1 MNELET
7 KQAIVGALKSFADKP
22 IATAAIA
29 LFESLGYRSEK
40 RITLKPNTPETFI
53 ATFAKEK
60 PLNPETAMLADWQT
74 VDFLFQLTDDEV
86 RAAAQGDQQF
96 LFESKGKWQGA
107 AMESYLFFAITL
119 AKPHYTRTELS
130 GITRAVN
137 RLFPM
142 PAMLLFR
149 HGDTLTLAVI
159 NRRLHKRDEARDVLE
174 KITLIKD
181 IRVANPHRAHV
192 EILHDLSFD
201 SLRERD
207 DFTNFVALHRAWQD
221 TLDIQALNKRFFIE
235 VRNWFYWARLH
246 ARFPDGAKKDA
257 DKRDSEALI
266 RLLTRMIFIWFLREK
281 RFIADE
287 LFAERTLESL
297 LRDWRADDCEKDK
310 QGRYY
315 KTILQNLFFATLNTP
330 NEERKFRTARSYQG
344 KNKHYG
350 DQRYFRHVALI
361 QEKAPVEDLYKS
373 IPFLNGGLFEML
385 DEIPGRG
392 DDSITEEKR
401 VDGFSD
407 VAGKQALVPDFLFFG
422 DERRVPELSTLLGES
437 AAPKARGLIKIFRD
451 YKFTIEE
458 NTPLEQ
464 DIALDPELLGRAF
477 ENLLA
482 AVNPETGATARKS
495 TGSFYTPR
503 EIVNYMV
510 EEAVFRHLFTSLTA
524 QPKPLPNLEER
535 LRELIA
541 ADKESHRFNDAEA
554 DAIVAAIGKMRIL
567 DLACGSGA
575 FPMGLLQ
582 RLVHVLHK
590 LDPGNVRW
598 KAAKLAT
605 LPQEM
610 REKAE
615 TVFREE
621 SFDYTRKLELIKD
634 CIHGVD
640 IQPAAIQISKLR
652 FFLSLV
658 IEQNNPRQVRPLP
671 NLETKFVCANSL
683 LGLPRPEGW
692 ELFQH
697 QIEPH
702 ERALLDVR
710 ARYFFAQNQD
720 AKDACRAE
728 DLKLRRKLSEFIEG
742 IGGSAAHALA
752 SAVAGWNPYKP
763 DRVAGYFDPE
773 SMFGVRDGFDITIGN
788 PPYVR
793 ADEQSEWNQR
803 QRAQITASEQYETLW
818 EKWDLFVP
826 FIERAYK
833 LLKPGGVTTLIVSD
847 AFCHSKY
854 AQKPQ
859 NWFLKNARILRLDFC
874 TNLQIFE
881 AAVHNLIYFFQRADG
896 TNYTPERRV
905 HVETFGNVVTL
916 PSDEQT
922 KLTNRAFFPEDRVA
936 GIFTCKTIE
945 LGVICYI
952 SVGMVVHADEKVA
965 KGEFELEDL
974 VADNKDTKHP
984 RSFVEGK
991 HLARWLATENKW
1003 LEWGTA
1009 RAPKLFRRPTF
1020 PELYTVPEKIF
1031 IHRTAGEGLRSC
1043 YDSKQTLC
1051 NHTIMVCLLWFALH
1065 GVRNPSIKKS
1075 ARYVGERPPRPDLP
1089 KREELETTSRR
1100 FAVKYLLAVMNSSAA
1115 RDFLRA
1121 NRRSNTDLYP
1131 DDWKNL
1137 PIPDVSPAQQQP
1149 IVALVDQILT
1159 AKRANADANIST
1171 LEAKL
1176 DTKVS
1181 ALYGLTPGKTKIV
1194 EGVSE

>member
-1 MNELET
+1 MNPLET
-7 KQAIVGALKSFADKP
+7 KRAIQVALAGFASQPLAQAAV
-22 IATAAIA
+22 A
-29 LFESLGYRSEK
+29 LFESLGYRSTK
-40 RITLKPNTPETFI
+40 RIALTPNTPANFLTTFEQGR
-53 ATFAKEK
+53 K
-60 PLNPETAMLADWQT
+60 LNPDQALLPNWQS

-86 RAAAQGDQQF
+86 RAAAGGTQQF
-96 LFESKGKWQGA
+96 LFDSRGKWDGA
-107 AMESYLFFAITL
+107 DIESYLVFAITL

-149 HGDTLTLAVI
+149 HGETLTLAVI

-174 KITLIKD
+174 KVTLIKD
-181 IRVANPHRAHV
+181 IRFANPHRAHV
-192 EILHDLSFD
+192 EILSDLSFD
-201 SLRERD
+201 ALHQKH
-207 DFTNFVALHRAWQD
+207 DFTNFVALHRAWQE
-221 TLDIQALNKRFFIE
+221 TLDIQALNKRFFVEI
-235 VRNWFYWARLH
+235 RNWFYWARLH
-246 ARFPDGAKKDA
+246 ARFPEGARKHPKD
-257 DKRDSEALI
+257 DFSEALI
-266 RLLTRMIFIWFLREK
+266 RLLTRMIFCWFLREK
-281 RFIADE
+281 RLIADE
-287 LFAERTLESL
+287 LFSERTLETL
-297 LRDWRADDCEKDK
+297 MRDWRADDCENDN

-315 KTILQNLFFATLNTP
+315 KAILQNLFFATLNTP
-330 NEERKFRTARSYQG
+330 VEERKFRSARSYQG

-350 DQRYFRHVALI
+350 DQRYFRRVGLFH
-361 QEKAPVEDLYKS
+361 EKAPVEQLYKS

-407 VAGKQALVPDFLFFG
+407 VADKQPLVPDFLFFG
-422 DERRVPELSTLLGES
+422 DERRVPELSALLGES
-437 AAPKARGLIKIFRD
+437 TAPKARGLLRIFRD

-482 AVNPETGATARKS
+482 AVNPETGTVARKS

-503 EIVNYMV
+503 EEVNYMV
-510 EEAVFRHLFTSLTA
+510 EEALIRCLFSTLSA
-524 QPKPLPNLEER
+524 HKEPLPNLEER
-535 LRELIA
+535 LRELISA
-541 ADKESHRFNDAEA
+541 EKESHRFSDAEA
-554 DAIVAAIGKMRIL
+554 DAIVAVIGQMRIL

-634 CIHGVD
+634 CVHGVD
-640 IQPAAIQISKLR
+640 IQPSAIQISKLR

-658 IEQNNPRQVRPLP
+658 IEQNDPRHVRPLP

-720 AKDACRAE
+720 EKDACRAE
-728 DLKLRRKLSEFIEG
+728 DLKFRQKLSEFIEG
-742 IGGSAAHALA
+742 IGGSAAHELA
-752 SAVAGWNPYKP
+752 SAVAAWNPYKP

-803 QRAQITASEQYETLW
+803 QREQILASKQYETLW

-826 FIERAYK
+826 FIERGYK

-874 TNLQIFE
+874 TDLQIFD

-896 TNYTPERRV
+896 THQTPDRRI
-905 HVETFGNVVTL
+905 HRETFGNVVAL
-916 PSDEQT
+916 PSDEQA
-922 KLTNRAFFPEDRVA
+922 KLTYRMFFPEDRVA
-936 GIFTCKTIE
+936 GTFTCAAIA
-945 LGVICYI
+945 LGDISYI
-952 SVGMVVHADEKVA
+952 SKGMVVHANEREA
-965 KGEFELEDL
+965 RGAFELRDL
-974 VADNKDTKHP
+974 VSDRKDKVHP
-984 RSFVEGK
+984 RTFVEGK
-991 HLARWLATENKW
+991 HLDRWLPAERKW

-1009 RAPKLFRRPTF
+1009 RAPALFSRPTF

-1031 IHRTAGEGLRSC
+1031 IHRTAGEEVRSC
-1043 YDSKQTLC
+1043 HDSEQTLC
-1051 NHTIMVCLLWFALH
+1051 NHTVMVSVPWHALH
-1065 GVRNPSIKKS
+1065 GVRNNSLKKA
-1075 ARYVGERPPRPDLP
+1075 ARYRGEKPRPDLP
-1089 KREELETTSRR
+1089 KREALEETSRR

-1131 DDWKNL
+1131 DDWKKL
-1137 PIPDVSPAQQQP
+1137 PIPDVPSTQQQS
-1149 IVALVDQILT
+1149 IVALVDQILA
-1159 AKRANADANIST
+1159 AKRANANGDIST
-1171 LEAKL
+1171 LEQKL
-1176 DTKVS
+1176 DAEIS
-1181 ALYGLTPGKTKIV
+1181 RLYGLTPEEIKSMQDAAK
-1194 EGVSE
+1194 